1 MLENF
6 FMIGNQVLILFV
18 LIGVGFLCSRVKI
31 LNDNAV
37 KGITDFILYIVTP
50 CVIVNSYIREFQ
62 PEMLKGLLITIA
74 ASFASFAINILFSYL
89 LIHDKDKQRE
99 TVLRF
104 GAIFSNCGYM
114 SLPLQQAVLGEEG
127 VFYGATYIAIF
138 NVVLWTYGVCLMDGG
153 LKNIS
158 IGKIIKNPS
167 IISVFAGIII
177 FVLSVKLPSV
187 ITEPIGY
194 FAAVNTPLPMVLIGY
209 HLANASLKLT
219 DKASVISII
228 FRLIISPALM
238 IGCMYL
244 IGMRGTIPTACA
256 IAVASPSAAV
266 TTMFAQKFNKDVPL
280 SAALV
285 SVSTL
290 FSVITMPVMV
300 AISMSL

>member
-104 GAIFSNCGYM
+104 GAVFSNCGYM

>member
-18 LIGVGFLCSRVKI
+18 LIGVGFLCSHVKI

-74 ASFASFAINILFSYL
+74 ASFASFAINILFSCL

-153 LKNIS
+153 FKNIS
-158 IGKIIKNPS
+158 VGKIIKNPS
-167 IISVFAGIII
+167 IISVFAGIVI
-177 FVLSVKLPSV
+177 FIFSVKLPSV

-194 FAAVNTPLPMVLIGY
+194 FAAVNTPLPMVVIGY
-209 HLANASLKLT
+209 HLANASLRLT

-290 FSVITMPVMV
+290 FSVITMPIMV
-300 AISMSL
+300 AIAMSL

>member
-6 FMIGNQVLILFV
+6 LMIGNQVLILFV

-104 GAIFSNCGYM
+104 GAVFSNCGYM

-167 IISVFAGIII
+167 IISVFSGIII

>member
-18 LIGVGFLCSRVKI
+18 LIGVGFLCSHVKI

-74 ASFASFAINILFSYL
+74 ASFASFAINILFSCL

-153 LKNIS
+153 FKNIS
-158 IGKIIKNPS
+158 VGKIIKNPS
-167 IISVFAGIII
+167 IISVFAGIVI
-177 FVLSVKLPSV
+177 FIFSAKLPSV

-194 FAAVNTPLPMVLIGY
+194 FAAVNTPLPMVVIGY
-209 HLANASLKLT
+209 HLANASLRLT

-290 FSVITMPVMV
+290 FSVITMPIMV
-300 AISMSL
+300 AIAMSL

>member
-18 LIGVGFLCSRVKI
+18 LIGVGFLCSHVKI

-74 ASFASFAINILFSYL
+74 ASFASFAINILFSCL

-153 LKNIS
+153 FKNIS
-158 IGKIIKNPS
+158 VGKIIKNPS
-167 IISVFAGIII
+167 IISVFAGIVI
-177 FVLSVKLPSV
+177 FIFSVKLPSV

-194 FAAVNTPLPMVLIGY
+194 FAAVNTPLPMVVIGY
-209 HLANASLKLT
+209 HLANASLRLT

-228 FRLIISPALM
+228 FRLMISPALM

-290 FSVITMPVMV
+290 FSVITMPIMV
-300 AISMSL
+300 AIAMSL

>member
-18 LIGVGFLCSRVKI
+18 LIGVGFLCSKTKI

-74 ASFASFAINILFSYL
+74 ASFASFAINILLSCM

-114 SLPLQQAVLGEEG
+114 SLPLQQAVLGDEG

-153 LKNIS
+153 FKNIS
-158 IGKIIKNPS
+158 IGKIVKNPS
-167 IISVFAGIII
+167 IISVFAGIVI
-177 FVLSVKLPSV
+177 FVFSIGLPSV

-194 FAAVNTPLPMVLIGY
+194 FAAVNTPLPMVVIGY

-244 IGMRGTIPTACA
+244 VGMRGTIPTACA

-266 TTMFAQKFNKDVPL
+266 TTMFAQKFGKDVPL

-290 FSVITMPVMV
+290 LSVITMPIMV
-300 AISMSL
+300 AIAMSL

>member
-18 LIGVGFLCSRVKI
+18 LIGVGFLCSHVKI

-50 CVIVNSYIREFQ
+50 CVIVNSYIREVQ

-74 ASFASFAINILFSYL
+74 ASFASFAINILFSCL

-153 LKNIS
+153 FKNIS
-158 IGKIIKNPS
+158 VGKIIKNPS
-167 IISVFAGIII
+167 IISVFAGIVI
-177 FVLSVKLPSV
+177 FIFSAKLPSV

-194 FAAVNTPLPMVLIGY
+194 FAAVNTPLPMVVIGY
-209 HLANASLKLT
+209 HLANASLRLT

-290 FSVITMPVMV
+290 FSVITMPIMV
-300 AISMSL
+300 AIAMSL